1 MKKWIALFVLVAA
14 LLLGYVA
21 AGPFLTVHAIR
32 TAVKDGNTGELSKHV
47 DFAAIR
53 LSLKAQVEDYI
64 VRRAGPQV
72 QSSLFGSL
80 GLSVANGL
88 AGTAVDAIATPMG
101 IGAVLE
107 GRKVFKRFDGSAT
120 RRDAYEPVAP
130 AEPLKDLSYRY
141 ESPSRF
147 TATVNNADG
156 DPVVFVLTRDGLS
169 WQVTDV
175 RLPLDKLLP

>member
-1 MKKWIALFVLVAA
+1 MKKWIAALILIVVLLVA
-14 LLLGYVA
+14 YIA
-21 AGPFLTVHAIR
+21 AGPFLTVNAIR
-32 TAVKDGNTGELSKHV
+32 AAVKENNTGELSKHV

-53 LSLKAQVEDYI
+53 LSLRAQVDDYMA
-64 VRRAGPQV
+64 RRAGPEA
-72 QSSLFGSL
+72 QSSFLGSI
-80 GLSVANGL
+80 GLSL
-88 AGTAVDAIATPMG
+88 ASAFTGTAVDAIATPMG

-107 GRKVFKRFDGSAT
+107 GRKVFKRFDGSAA
-120 RRDAYEPVAP
+120 RRDTYAPVEP
-130 AEPLKDLSYRY
+130 AEPLKHLSYRF

-175 RLPLDKLLP
+175 RLPLDKMLP

>member
-1 MKKWIALFVLVAA
+1 MKKWIALLVLVLA

-32 TAVKDGNTGELSKHV
+32 TAVKQGDTAALSRHV

-53 LSLKAQVEDYI
+53 ISLKAQVDDYI

-72 QSSLFGSL
+72 QSSLFGAL
-80 GLSVANGL
+80 GLSMASGL

-107 GRKVFKRFDGSAT
+107 GRKVFKRLDGSAAH
-120 RRDAYEPVAP
+120 RDAYQPVAP
-130 AEPLKDLSYRY
+130 AEPLKDLNYRY
-141 ESPSRF
+141 ESASRF

-156 DPVVFVLTRDGLS
+156 DPVTFVLTRDGLS
-169 WQVTDV
+169 WKVTDV

>member
-1 MKKWIALFVLVAA
+1 MKKWIALFALALA

-32 TAVKDGNTGELSKHV
+32 SAVKEGNTGELSKHV

-53 LSLKAQVEDYI
+53 LSLKAQVDDYL
-64 VRRAGPQV
+64 VRRAGPEV
-72 QSSLFGSL
+72 QSNPFGAI
-80 GLSVANGL
+80 GLSLAGSL

-107 GRKVFKRFDGSAT
+107 GRKLLRRVDGSAS
-120 RRDAYEPVAP
+120 RRDAYQPVAP
-130 AEPLKDLSYRY
+130 AEPLKELSYRF

-147 TATVNNADG
+147 TATVANADG

-169 WQVTDV
+169 WTVTDV
-175 RLPLDKLLP
+175 RLPLDKMLP

>member
-1 MKKWIALFVLVAA
+1 MKKWIAA
-14 LLLGYVA
+14 LILIAVGLIGWIA
-21 AGPFLTVHAIR
+21 AGPFMTVHAIR
-32 TAVKDGNTGELSKHV
+32 TAVKEGNTGELSKHV
-47 DFAAIR
+47 DFAALR
-53 LSLKAQVEDYI
+53 LSLKAQVEDYM

-80 GLSVANGL
+80 GLSVASGL

-107 GRKVFKRFDGSAT
+107 GRKLFKRFDGSAA
-120 RRDAYEPVAP
+120 RRDAYAPVAP
-130 AEPLKDLSYRY
+130 AEPLKELSYRY

-147 TATVNNADG
+147 TATVANADG

-169 WQVTDV
+169 WKVTDV
-175 RLPLDKLLP
+175 RLPLEQMLP

>member
-1 MKKWIALFVLVAA
+1 MKKWIALAVLIVA
-14 LLLGYVA
+14 LLAGYVA
-21 AGPFLTVHAIR
+21 AGPFLTVRAIR
-32 TAVKDGNTGELSKHV
+32 AAVKEGNTGELSKHV

-53 LSLKAQVEDYI
+53 LSLKAQVDDYM
-64 VRRAGPQV
+64 VRRAGPDA

-80 GLSVANGL
+80 GLSLASGV
-88 AGTAVDAIATPMG
+88 AGTAVDAIATPIG

-107 GRKVFKRFDGSAT
+107 GRKLFKRFDGGGGN
-120 RRDAYEPVAP
+120 RDAYAQVPP
-130 AEPLKDLSYRY
+130 AEPLKNLSYRF

-169 WQVTDV
+169 WTVTDV
-175 RLPLDKLLP
+175 RLPLDKMLP